1 MRLVLW
7 GDRAVEFDADTVR
20 AMGEKESVIG
30 IFVGTLPKT
39 AHGKHYNFHHFFTL
53 ACFQCHT
60 FPVSLCV
67 CHNGHSFATYLL
79 IVHLLWCYMLLKLT

>member
-20 AMGEKESVIG
+20 SMGEKEPVIA

-39 AHGKHYNFHHFFTL
+39 SHGNCYRSSLFTL
-53 ACFQCHT
+53 TLYAIFLCFYVCL
-60 FPVSLCV
+60 SL
-67 CHNGHSFATYLL
+67 
-79 IVHLLWCYMLLKLT
+79 I